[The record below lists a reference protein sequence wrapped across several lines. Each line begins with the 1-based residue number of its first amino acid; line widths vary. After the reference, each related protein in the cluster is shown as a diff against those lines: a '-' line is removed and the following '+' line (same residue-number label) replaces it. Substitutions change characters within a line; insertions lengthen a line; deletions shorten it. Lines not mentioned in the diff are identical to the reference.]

1 MNDSFNSRSTS
12 ALELSL
18 RTRAANLDR
27 MRSEDFDLAVIGG
40 GITGAGVAL
49 DAASRGLKV
58 ALVEKRDFASGT
70 SSRSSKL
77 IHGGLRYLEQ
87 LHFGLVRESLH
98 ERAVLS
104 RMAPHL
110 SKPLQF
116 LVPVYSADER
126 SPLGANRLKLASGLW
141 LYDLLAGRQNIGR
154 HRWLEHQAALKLA
167 PALDPS
173 GL

>member
-1 MNDSFNSRSTS
+1 MSEGQETKPI
-12 ALELSL
+12 AIELST
-18 RTRAANLDR
+18 RTRAENLER
-27 MRSEDFDLAVIGG
+27 MRTEVFDLAVIGG

-58 ALVEKRDFASGT
+58 ALIEKQDFASGT
-70 SSRSSKL
+70 SARSSKL

-87 LHFGLVRESLH
+87 WDFGLVRESLH

-110 SKPLQF
+110 SRPLPF
-116 LVPVYSADER
+116 LVPLYSSKER
-126 SPLGANRLKLASGLW
+126 SPLGANRLKLGAGLW

-154 HRWLEHQAALKLA
+154 HRWLKKREALDIA
-167 PALDPS
+167 PAL
-173 GL
+173 